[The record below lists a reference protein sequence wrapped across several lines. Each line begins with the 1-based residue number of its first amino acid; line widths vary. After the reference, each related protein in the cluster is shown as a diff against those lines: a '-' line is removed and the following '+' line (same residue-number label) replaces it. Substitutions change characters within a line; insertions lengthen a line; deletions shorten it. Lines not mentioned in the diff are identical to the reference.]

1 MRSCSIVFNAGSSS
15 LKFSLYEKEKLELVF
30 DGEIEDIPDKPFL
43 WVKDKNGKEIY
54 RTEGFASGH
63 NSAIKTLLG
72 WVESHSDGLK
82 IVAAGHR
89 VVHGGK
95 IFSDPVVVNKKVL
108 EQLKIF
114 IPLAPLHQPH
124 NIEVIEAFASLHP
137 DIPQVACFDTGFHR
151 TQPEIAELFALP
163 KKYAEEG
170 IIRYG
175 FHGLSYQYIAS
186 VLPEYAEEKARERV
200 IIAHLG
206 NGASMCAMKD
216 LKSVATTMGFT
227 ALDGL
232 MMGTRCGDLDP
243 GVVLYLL
250 EEKGMSTEEVTNLL
264 YKESGLKGISGISY
278 DMEDLLKSDKPEAK
292 EAIDLFCYQ
301 AARQLSGL
309 IPTIGGL
316 DILVFTAGIGQHA
329 PLIRKKICEK
339 LDWLGVEL
347 DLEQNDANEICISTK
362 DSKIDAYVIPTDE
375 EKIIASMT
383 MAIIGHKG
391 E

>member
-1 MRSCSIVFNAGSSS
+1 MRTCCIVFNAGSSS
-15 LKFSLYEKEKLELVF
+15 IKFSLYEKEKLELVF

-43 WVKDKNGKEIY
+43 WVKDASGKEIC

-63 NSAIKTLLG
+63 HSAITTLLE
-72 WVESHSDGLK
+72 WIESHSDGSK
-82 IVAAGHR
+82 IIAAGHR

-95 IFSDPVVVNKKVL
+95 VFSEPVVVNKKVI
-108 EQLKIF
+108 EQLKTF

-124 NIEVIEAFASLHP
+124 NIEVIEAFTSLYP
-137 DIPQVACFDTGFHR
+137 NIPQVACFDTAFHR

-163 KKYAEEG
+163 KKYADEG

-186 VLPEYAEEKARERV
+186 VLPEYAEKKVNGRV
-200 IIAHLG
+200 IGSHLG
-206 NGASMCAMKD
+206 NGASMCAMKN

-232 MMGTRCGDLDP
+232 MMGTRCGNLDP

-250 EEKGMSTEEVTNLL
+250 EEKGMAADEVTNLL

-278 DMEDLLKSDKPEAK
+278 DMEDLLNSDKPEAK

-301 AARQLSGL
+301 AAMQLSGL
-309 IPTIGGL
+309 VPTIGGL
-316 DILVFTAGIGQHA
+316 DVLVFTAGIGQHA
-329 PLIRKKICEK
+329 PIIRQKICEK
-339 LDWLGVEL
+339 LDWLGVTL
-347 DLEQNDANEICISTK
+347 DSEQNDANELCISTN
-362 DSKIDAYVIPTDE
+362 DSDVGVYVIPTDE

-383 MAIIGHKG
+383 MNITGQKG